1 MSNPQVLTTL
11 HALRHA
17 PGVLGSFLWM
27 DDGRLV
33 AADVTP
39 ARPAAQLQMVARR
52 LASIATAYASAGQCL
67 EHVTLV
73 YEQYQLHISGL
84 ANASLVVVLTRA
96 CSLPTVLPVIDDV
109 LRELSRMPELGLT
122 TSTQRTPVTTILE
135 PERLQPD
142 AARSYRGGRI
152 LE

>member
-1 MSNPQVLTTL
+1 MTHTYISSAL

-39 ARPAAQLQMVARR
+39 SRPAVQLQMVARK
-52 LASIATAYASAGQCL
+52 LASIANAYASAGQCL

-73 YEQYQLHISGL
+73 YEQYQLHVCGL
-84 ANASLVVVLTRA
+84 GNASLVVVLTRA
-96 CSLPTVLPVIDDV
+96 CSLPTVSPVIEDV
-109 LRELSRMPELGLT
+109 LRELSRMPELGIAL
-122 TSTQRTPVTTILE
+122 QTPVTPFGE
-135 PERLQPD
+135 PDRVQPE

>member
-1 MSNPQVLTTL
+1 MSNAHVLSVL
-11 HALRHA
+11 LGLRHA
-17 PGVLGSFLWM
+17 PGLLGSFLWM
-27 DDGRLV
+27 DDGRLL

-39 ARPAAQLQMVARR
+39 SRPAAQLQMVARR
-52 LASIATAYASAGQCL
+52 LASIANAYASAGQCL

-73 YEQYQLHISGL
+73 YDQYQLHVSGL
-84 ANASLVVVLTRA
+84 GNASLVVVLTRA

-109 LRELSRMPELGLT
+109 LRELSRMPELGLI
-122 TSTQRTPVTTILE
+122 PPAGAAPFHE
-135 PERLQPD
+135 PDQLQPE

>member
-1 MSNPQVLTTL
+1 MNNAHVLNTL

-17 PGVLGSFLWM
+17 PGLLGSFLWM

-39 ARPAAQLQMVARR
+39 GRPPAVLQMVTRR

-73 YEQYQLHISGL
+73 YDQYQLHISGL

-109 LRELSRMPELGLT
+109 LRELSRMPELGLAHVPAPNPA
-122 TSTQRTPVTTILE
+122 TPFNE
-135 PERLQPD
+135 PERVPPE
-142 AARSYRGGRI
+142 ASRSYRGGRI

>member
-1 MSNPQVLTTL
+1 MNNAHVLNTL

-17 PGVLGSFLWM
+17 PGLLGSFLWM

-39 ARPAAQLQMVARR
+39 GRPPAVLQLVTRR

-73 YEQYQLHISGL
+73 YDQYQLHISGL

-109 LRELSRMPELGLT
+109 LRELSRTPELGLAPL
-122 TSTQRTPVTTILE
+122 TPVAPTTPFNE
-135 PERLQPD
+135 PERVQPE

>member
-27 DDGRLV
+27 DDGRLM

-109 LRELSRMPELGLT
+109 LRELSRMPELGLAT
-122 TSTQRTPVTTILE
+122 TQSPPVTTIYE
-135 PERLQPD
+135 QDRLQPD

>member
-1 MSNPQVLTTL
+1 MSQPHALNVL
-11 HALRHA
+11 HGLRHA
-17 PGVLGSFLWM
+17 PGVLGSFLWT
-27 DDGRLV
+27 DDDRLL

-39 ARPAAQLQMVARR
+39 GRPPALLQMVTRR

-73 YEQYQLHISGL
+73 YEQYQLHVSGL
-84 ANASLVVVLTRA
+84 AQASLVVVLTRA
-96 CSLPTVLPVIDDV
+96 CSLSTVLPVIDDV
-109 LRELSRMPELGLT
+109 LRELSRTPELGLT
-122 TSTQRTPVTTILE
+122 TIAQLE
-135 PERLQPD
+135 GAGRMANE

>member
-1 MSNPQVLTTL
+1 MSNPQVLATL

-39 ARPAAQLQMVARR
+39 ARPAAQLQLVARK

-67 EHVTLV
+67 EHVTLM

-109 LRELSRMPELGLT
+109 LRELSRMPGLGLA
-122 TSTQRTPVTTILE
+122 TSMQSTPVTTIHE

>member
-1 MSNPQVLTTL
+1 MTSSHVLRTL

-17 PGVLGSFLWM
+17 PGVLGSFLWL

-33 AADVTP
+33 AADLTP
-39 ARPAAQLQMVARR
+39 GRMPAVMQMATRR
-52 LASIATAYASAGQCL
+52 LSAIATAYASAGECL
-67 EHVTLV
+67 EHVTLA
-73 YEQYQLHISGL
+73 YDQYQLHISGL

-109 LRELSRMPELGLT
+109 LRELSRMPELGVALAIST
-122 TSTQRTPVTTILE
+122 TFNE
-135 PERLQPD
+135 PERTQPE